1 MKRCQGLKK
10 CFAVMMSLA
19 LLLTMIP
26 TSVFATTTNSP
37 VIDGSK
43 TGSLTINKYD
53 AADKVTPIEGVTFT
67 AYKIFNITVNSETK
81 ALEYTIA
88 TDFEQFFTDKK
99 LTVENVTD
107 MDGTALEA
115 LNIELK
121 AYVTSEKLTGVSKTT
136 NNEGQAK
143 FESLELGYYLVDE
156 TAYPDQVVTPSA
168 PFLVSVPM
176 TNEAGTEWVYDV
188 VANPKNVTSTTQ
200 SGLTLTKYGKVG
212 NTEQVV
218 LPEATFKLEKQNAD
232 ASWSVVEGAE
242 ALVTDGNGQIS
253 VANLTRGQY
262 RFVEIA
268 APEGYILD
276 TTVTYNFE
284 VKWNEETNK
293 LEYIYNGVTSDG
305 LNVVVVNEKPTIDKE
320 VTGDLSANI
329 GDTVNW
335 KIKATV
341 PSTINKL
348 EKYVITDTLSEGLT
362 YDATKADVKVTLDGK
377 VFTDYTLTPNGQT
390 LTFTFDHSKLV
401 GGKEIVITYNTTL
414 NDKAVI
420 GGTGNSN
427 HVELDYSNS
436 TTTDSETSKDTPE
449 VDPVVY
455 TFGLEITKINNAK
468 DKLAGAV
475 FSLYKADGT
484 TLIESGLTTDANGVV
499 KFAGLEAGTYVLVET
514 KAPSGYNLLTEPIKF
529 TIEASYDSEGKLTTS
544 NTVNGY
550 FGTTVVNKKG
560 FTLPTTGGMGT
571 VIFTIGG
578 LSLMAIAGGA
588 YMVTKRK
595 ESK

>member
-1 MKRCQGLKK
+1 MKRCNVLKK

-26 TSVFATTTNSP
+26 TSVFATT
-37 VIDGSK
+37 IDGSK

-53 AADKVTPIEGVTFT
+53 SNYSETNKTPIEGVTFT
-67 AYKIFNITVNSETK
+67 IYKIFSVTVNSETK
-81 ALEYTIA
+81 ALEYKI
-88 TDFEQFFTDKK
+88 TDDFVQFFTNKE
-99 LTVENVTD
+99 LTVEDVTA

-115 LNIELK
+115 LKTELK
-121 AYVTSEKLTGVSKTT
+121 AYVVTKNLTGISETT
-136 NNEGQAK
+136 DKEGQAK
-143 FESLELGYYLVDE
+143 FENLDLGYYLVDE
-156 TAYPDQVVTPSA
+156 TAYPDQVVTPAA

-176 TNEAGTEWVYDV
+176 TNEAGTDWVYDV

-212 NTEQVV
+212 NAEQVV
-218 LPEATFKLEKQNAD
+218 LPGATFKLEKQNAD
-232 ASWSVVEGAE
+232 GSWSVVEE
-242 ALVTDGNGQIS
+242 ALVTDGKGQIS

-276 TTVTYNFE
+276 TTVNYNFE
-284 VKWNEETNK
+284 VRWNEGEGK
-293 LEYIYNGVTSDG
+293 LEYFYNDVASDG

-320 VTGDLSANI
+320 VTTKNDVNI
-329 GDTVNW
+329 GDSVNW
-335 KIKATV
+335 TIKATV

-362 YDATKADVKVTLDGK
+362 YDATKADVKVTLDG
-377 VFTDYTLTPNGQT
+377 VEFTAYTLTPNGQT

-401 GGKEIVITYNTTL
+401 GGKEIVITYNTTV
-414 NDKAVI
+414 NEKAVV
-420 GGTGNSN
+420 GGDGNSN

-436 TTTDSETSKDTPE
+436 TATESDTSTDKPE

-468 DKLAGAV
+468 EKLAGAV
-475 FSLYKADGT
+475 FNLYKADGT
-484 TLIESGLTTDANGVV
+484 TLIKSGLTTDENGVV
-499 KFAGLEAGTYVLVET
+499 KFDGLAVGTYVLVET
-514 KAPSGYNLLTEPIKF
+514 KAPSGYNLLNEPIKF
-529 TIEASYDSEGKLTTS
+529 TIEASYDSEGRLTTS

-550 FGTTVVNKKG
+550 FGTTVINKKG
-560 FTLPTTGGMGT
+560 FTLPATGGMGT

-578 LSLMAIAGGA
+578 LSLMALAGGA
-588 YMVTKRK
+588 YVASKRK

>member
-1 MKRCQGLKK
+1 MKRCNVLKK
-10 CFAVMMSLA
+10 CFAVMMSVA

-26 TSVFATTTNSP
+26 TSVFATT
-37 VIDGSK
+37 IDGSK

-53 AADKVTPIEGVTFT
+53 SNYSETNKTPIEGVTFT
-67 AYKIFNITVNSETK
+67 IYKIFSVTVNSETK
-81 ALEYTIA
+81 ALEYKI
-88 TDFEQFFTDKK
+88 TDDFVQFFTNKE
-99 LTVENVTD
+99 LTVEDVTA

-115 LNIELK
+115 LKTELK
-121 AYVTSEKLTGVSKTT
+121 AYVVTKNLTGISETT
-136 NNEGQAK
+136 DKEGQAK
-143 FESLELGYYLVDE
+143 FENLDLGYYLVDE
-156 TAYPDQVVTPSA
+156 TAYPDQVVTPAA

-176 TNEAGTEWVYDV
+176 TNEAGTDWVYDV

-212 NTEQVV
+212 NAEQVV
-218 LPEATFKLEKQNAD
+218 LPGATFKLEKQNAD
-232 ASWSVVEGAE
+232 GSWSVVEE
-242 ALVTDGNGQIS
+242 ALVTDGKGQIS

-262 RFVEIA
+262 RFVETA

-276 TTVTYNFE
+276 TTVNYNFE
-284 VKWNEETNK
+284 VRWNEGEGK
-293 LEYIYNGVTSDG
+293 LEYFYNDVASDG

-320 VTGDLSANI
+320 VTTKNDVNI
-329 GDTVNW
+329 GDSVNW
-335 KIKATV
+335 TIKATV

-362 YDATKADVKVTLDGK
+362 YDATKADVKVTLDG
-377 VFTDYTLTPNGQT
+377 VEFTAYTLTPNGQT

-401 GGKEIVITYNTTL
+401 GGKEIVITYNTTV
-414 NDKAVI
+414 NEKAVV
-420 GGTGNSN
+420 GGDGNSN

-436 TTTDSETSKDTPE
+436 TATESDTSTDKPE

-468 DKLAGAV
+468 EKLAGAV
-475 FSLYKADGT
+475 FNLYKADGT
-484 TLIESGLTTDANGVV
+484 TLIKSGLTTDENGVV
-499 KFAGLEAGTYVLVET
+499 KFDGLAVGTYVLVET
-514 KAPSGYNLLTEPIKF
+514 KAPSGYNLLNEPIKF
-529 TIEASYDSEGKLTTS
+529 TIEASYDSEGRLTTS

-550 FGTTVVNKKG
+550 FGTTVINKKG
-560 FTLPTTGGMGT
+560 FTLPATGGMGT

-578 LSLMAIAGGA
+578 LSLMALAGGA
-588 YMVTKRK
+588 YVASKRK